1 VTKELL
7 EARFKELGFKEKLL
21 AKLDEKHPR
30 MLDSI
35 TKKDDLYLETLKTV
49 IYNEIANNSCAIVG
63 RGSNFILSNIP
74 NVVKVRFV
82 APLEKRVANVATLLD
97 ISNKEAEI
105 LVKRS
110 DRERAGFCYYY
121 FGEIWNEAANYD
133 LVINTEFFL
142 LPDILD
148 ILEKTLAT
156 TAKTAQLN
164 ENIIADATLK
174 QNVKFELFIKNDIE
188 IKHRNIQCNNGCV
201 TITGNVSSNAVK
213 ERVNNILEQ
222 LPQVKNIENN
232 LTPILKDIAKRKE

>member
-1 VTKELL
+1 MLL
-7 EARFKELGFKEKLL
+7 
-21 AKLDEKHPR
+21 
-30 MLDSI
+30 SI
-35 TKKDDLYLETLKTV
+35 SKKNKKKGLTT
-49 IYNEIANNSCAIVG
+49 STPCAIIKVQRKG
-63 RGSNFILSNIP
+63 KE
-74 NVVKVRFV
+74 VKTMMTMEMITAQLDRVLEDVSYEVHEDYIDLTIEDFGGYDKHWREIEREFV
-82 APLEKRVANVATLLD
+82 DEDAVDEVLDWLEEHADKVEGDFYR
-97 ISNKEAEI
+97 
-105 LVKRS
+105 
-110 DRERAGFCYYY
+110 YYY

-133 LVINTEFFL
+133 LVINTEFFQ